1 MAFVGLGLSHAAS
14 GGDKVIDLLLTAEL
28 FMSNFVAGV
37 LPLILY
43 DALLFLPMIIHLRR
57 GKRYSAR
64 SLFATSFR
72 LASILS
78 IGLMIFEPEVSA
90 QAAFIF
96 PIIFALIVR
105 RSKV

>member
-1 MAFVGLGLSHAAS
+1 MF
-14 GGDKVIDLLLTAEL
+14 DLLLAAEISADNL
-28 FMSNFVAGV
+28 VKGV
-37 LPLILY
+37 LPLIIC
-43 DALLFLPMIIHLRR
+43 DTLLFLPIIGHLRR

-72 LASILS
+72 LASVLS
-78 IGLMIFEPEVSA
+78 IGLMIFEPEISA
-90 QAAFIF
+90 RAAFIF

>member
-1 MAFVGLGLSHAAS
+1 ML
-14 GGDKVIDLLLTAEL
+14 DLLSAAEIFADNL
-28 FMSNFVAGV
+28 VKGV
-37 LPLILY
+37 LPLIIC
-43 DALLFLPMIIHLRR
+43 DTLLFLPIIGHLRH

-72 LASILS
+72 LASVLS
-78 IGLMIFEPEVSA
+78 VVLMIFEPEISA
-90 QAAFIF
+90 RAAFIF